1 MNPEIVSH
9 TQRGTSPTV
18 WTHRYKKMLTRTFQ
32 ASDRAG
38 TSNSHQ
44 TLINPLTLR
53 GWHCSYFTVEDV
65 EAQGCESHP
74 VQITQLGSR
83 RAAPEPSSDSRA
95 CAPITHTCS
104 PTPFPHTQV
113 PMDTFKIIDTTTHHL
128 PVSHEGPGTMNTG
141 LGGSNPDLGQA
152 ACSF

>member
-18 WTHRYKKMLTRTFQ
+18 WTHRYKEMLTHTFQ
-32 ASDRAG
+32 ANDRAG
-38 TSNSHQ
+38 TSNSHE

-53 GWHCSYFTVEDV
+53 GGHCSYFTVEDV

-83 RAAPEPSSDSRA
+83 RAALKPGSDSRA
-95 CAPITHTCS
+95 CALNHTHLLSYALSTHTGAYAHTS
-104 PTPFPHTQV
+104 NNRHNHTPP
-113 PMDTFKIIDTTTHHL
+113 
-128 PVSHEGPGTMNTG
+128 SCESRGPRDYGRG
-141 LGGSNPDLGQA
+141 FRRQQP
-152 ACSF
+152 